1 MDTLEQPVAKPA
13 PSPATGW
20 SPVRPATGQEA
31 KGVVSVGT
39 EGSVRPTR
47 AGTAASRPSP
57 HTDAHRSDAHQPE
70 LGAAA
75 RLELVRFVAERLAVT
90 DDLAGALA
98 AVDLVTREALG
109 VGAVTVGIVE
119 EANKTMTT
127 LIATGFSMDTQEML
141 SRPVEL
147 DESVPAATVWQTGE
161 PIFWS
166 SLDERDREYPRFA
179 GTPSEHQAWAVL
191 PLVVSGS
198 VVGVLS
204 IGWRDRR
211 TFSDIDA
218 ALLALVAQQ
227 CAIAVDRARL
237 LQVERQERET
247 LELLAE
253 GTRLMV
259 SALDPAVVVR
269 RLVRLAVPRLAPWC
283 AVYVAERDGLHRVAV
298 DVLDNREL
306 AAELYQART
315 IPTDSTSPLAVSV
328 RTGETVVVPVVTSD
342 MVRMI
347 YDESHIARMP
357 KLDGARSW
365 TGLVVPVKALG
376 SVIGAMSL
384 VSPEWGGQPPKEVQ
398 YAAEGLAGRAGVA
411 LSNARRFEHERLV
424 AALLTDALLPSEL
437 PSVPGYDVKA
447 RYLPWGGPVAGDWF
461 DVWRLPA
468 GDYLIGIGDTAGH
481 GIRPASLMA
490 QLRNSARG
498 LAVSGNGPGE
508 ILHSL
513 GLLTIED
520 DPESLATAAYGIL
533 DTESGTFRW
542 ASAGHI
548 GPIFCGA
555 HGARHLPTA
564 TRPPL
569 GVPVGEPPAEQ
580 QIPLARGETIVLVTD
595 GVVERRGRDL
605 GARLEELRALVEASA
620 SAPASTIAEQIVGT
634 FCGPPED
641 DCCVVV
647 VKRV

>member
-1 MDTLEQPVAKPA
+1 
-13 PSPATGW
+13 
-20 SPVRPATGQEA
+20 
-31 KGVVSVGT
+31 
-39 EGSVRPTR
+39 VRPTP

-57 HTDAHRSDAHQPE
+57 HGEACGSDAQSQEPS
-70 LGAAA
+70 AAA
-75 RLELVRFVAERLAVT
+75 RLELVRFVAEQLAVT
-90 DDLAGALA
+90 DDVAGVLAT
-98 AVDLVTREALG
+98 VDFVARQALG

-119 EANKTMTT
+119 EATKTMTT
-127 LIATGFSMDTQEML
+127 LIATGFSIDTQAML
-141 SRPVEL
+141 SQPVEL
-147 DESVPAATVWQTGE
+147 DESVPAATVWQTGQ

-166 SLDERDREYPRFA
+166 TLEERDREYPKFA

-211 TFSDIDA
+211 TFSEIDA

-227 CAIAVDRARL
+227 CAVAVDRARL
-237 LQVERQERET
+237 LQVEREERET

-298 DVLDNREL
+298 DVLDDREL
-306 AAELYQART
+306 AAELYEART
-315 IPTDSTSPLAVSV
+315 IPTDSSSPLAASY
-328 RTGETVVVPVVTSD
+328 RTGKTNVVPVVTPD

-347 YDESHIARMP
+347 YDDSHIARMP
-357 KLDGARSW
+357 RLEGARPW

-376 SVIGAMSL
+376 SVIGVMSL
-384 VSPEWGGQPPKEVQ
+384 VSPAWGGQPPKEVR

-411 LSNARRFEHERLV
+411 LSNARRFERERLV

-468 GDYLIGIGDTAGH
+468 GNYLVGIGDTAGH

-513 GLLTIED
+513 GLLTMED
-520 DPESLATAAYGIL
+520 DPESLATAAYGVL
-533 DTESGTFRW
+533 DPDSGSFRW

-548 GPIFCGA
+548 GPIFCGPD
-555 HGARHLPTA
+555 GARHLPA
-564 TRPPL
+564 ASSPPL
-569 GVPVGEPPAEQ
+569 GVPVAAPPAEQ
-580 QIPLARGETIVLVTD
+580 EIPLGRGEAIVLVTD
-595 GVVERRGRDL
+595 GVVERRGTDL
-605 GARLEELRALVEASA
+605 GARLEELRALVEMNA
-620 SAPASTIAEQIVGT
+620 SAPAAAIAELIVGT